1 MKKTLFT
8 QRLLAALVAVA
19 AIGFADGKELYPG
32 TTFNDGATVQGESQ
46 YTVGREAGLT
56 TNDATII
63 AYNKVA
69 IANDVS
75 GSGNTIV
82 TLDGGAADD
91 GVTVGGTVSGDN
103 NTLIGL
109 MDNIIGEISGDG
121 NKAFAGYEY
130 DSGEWATPSND
141 RDMKVGTVSG
151 NLNNI
156 SSIGYVEVGDVTG
169 EGNVMNGSTN
179 CYVTGTAAGS
189 YNTFSAVADV
199 SINCL
204 AGDGNVVSAR
214 MIDIGYMDGAQN
226 AELDASAA
234 PKGIVRMGYDG
245 KASTGTNITIRANQL
260 EVQSDLTLTSST
272 VSVKEVEL
280 RGNTLTLVGDEV
292 NLSVAVIDNGTVVVK
307 DATVG
312 KIDLGYY
319 GFGKGADLILENVT
333 LTNDSLVQ
341 NSLTATLVGDN
352 RLDLTT
358 LPKGVTGIESGNVGM
373 TWNGLDG
380 VTLADGA
387 TLTVFLSMELLEAI
401 GMTGDNSE
409 VSLSLTLA
417 GLNIADLANLKIAV
431 PEGWTVE
438 EDGTDGN
445 TVKIVVTAVPEP
457 TTATLSLLALA
468 ALAARRRRR

>member
-32 TTFNDGATVQGESQ
+32 TTLNDGATVQGESQ
-46 YTVGREAGLT
+46 YTVSREAGLT

-69 IANDVS
+69 ITNDVS

-91 GVTVGGTVSGDN
+91 GVTVGGAVSGDN

-121 NKAFAGYEY
+121 NKAYAGYEY
-130 DSGEWATPSND
+130 DSGEWTTPSND

-151 NLNNI
+151 NGNAV

-169 EGNVMNGSTN
+169 EGNVMTGSTN

-199 SINCL
+199 SVNCL
-204 AGDGNVVSAR
+204 AGDGNMVSAR
-214 MIDIGYMDGAQN
+214 MVDIGYMDGAQN
-226 AELDASAA
+226 AELASTAG
-234 PKGIVRMGYDG
+234 PKGIVRIGYTG
-245 KASTGTNITIRANQL
+245 KASTGTNVSISANQL
-260 EVQSDLTLTSST
+260 EMHADVTLTSST
-272 VSVKEVEL
+272 VSVNEIEL
-280 RGNTLTLVGDEV
+280 KGNTLTLTGDEV
-292 NLSVAVIDNGTVVVK
+292 NLSVAVLDTGIVAVENT
-307 DATVG
+307 TVG
-312 KIDLGYY
+312 TIDLGYY

-333 LTNDSLVQ
+333 LTDDSLVQ
-341 NSLTATLVGDN
+341 NALTATLVGDN
-352 RLDLTT
+352 RLELTT
-358 LPKGVTGIESGNVGM
+358 LPKGVTGIETGNVGM
-373 TWNGLDG
+373 TWNGLNG
-380 VTLADGA
+380 VTLADDA
-387 TLTVFLSMELLEAI
+387 SLTVYLSMELLKAI
-401 GMTGDNSE
+401 GLTDENSE
-409 VSLSLTLA
+409 ISLSLTLA
-417 GLNIADLANLKIAV
+417 GLNGADLANLNIDLPSGWVAV
-431 PEGWTVE
+431 
-438 EDGTDGN
+438 EDGSEGGN
-445 TVKIVVTAVPEP
+445 VKVVISAVPEP
-457 TTATLSLLALA
+457 TTATLSLVALA